1 MEIYKIYRKFKVNKF
16 LAYLRSK
23 CEKTIHILQ
32 FFSNFILIKNEPK
45 FSLNRN
51 FVDIVL
57 LQNIYQGVI

>member
-16 LAYLRSK
+16 TNDSYF
-23 CEKTIHILQ
+23 TI
-32 FFSNFILIKNEPK
+32 FFKFYFNKKNVPK

-57 LQNIYQGVI
+57 LQNIYQGLI